1 MYLTTKIQ
9 FLLPKKC
16 FAPISLPTGI
26 VVQVE
31 FDVRVP
37 GGGRRVGVCLCPR
50 SHQRRICSD
59 GDGSCH
65 AQMTRFSH
73 KNVIISAVESGEVHR
88 KFSRCKCLCKQKNMY
103 LKMLQQFSHN
113 NFLRKRSI
121 IIVIVVQAQGNL
133 GNMCLQ
139 RGFLYF
145 LFVNTISFFMVT
157 VALADIRRI
166 LIIFKGVFKLSC

>member
-9 FLLPKKC
+9 FLLPIKR
-16 FAPISLPTGI
+16 FAPISLPTWI

-37 GGGRRVGVCLCPR
+37 GGGRRVGVCLHPR
-50 SHQRRICSD
+50 GHQRRICGD

-73 KNVIISAVESGEVHR
+73 KNVIISAVESGEVHW
-88 KFSRCKCLCKQKNMY
+88 KFSRCKCLRKQKNMY

-113 NFLRKRSI
+113 NFLCKRSS
-121 IIVIVVQAQGNL
+121 VFNVSRH
-133 GNMCLQ
+133 CPH
-139 RGFLYF
+139 FLPARYAH
-145 LFVNTISFFMVT
+145 LTQTQTERKN
-157 VALADIRRI
+157 
-166 LIIFKGVFKLSC
+166 